1 MQCNIWS
8 SQDASF
14 AAWNSDCSCL
24 CACDLLKSRFPDT
37 SQCELQEVESSMAVL
52 ACVVLVEILQAI
64 ACRGLRWLMPLWRAA
79 YASQLEASK
88 MLLLAVAQ
96 VCAPLSPVCGLLALK
111 WLWSEQVL
119 PLQLGASGAIR
130 FRLQQVDISFYKYAI
145 PIIFVWCCLRWLAII
160 PEALLICRRSHAT
173 SFMLWKQYASVASVV
188 AVSIAFQPFA
198 PCLPCVG
205 FVGALIWYWAVKAVI
220 ARGAVTVRF
229 GTPVRLALLAARRFA
244 SFLWAASFLGC
255 CFVAWAVWYPSDTD
269 TQGIVEGMCGPA
281 FPVSVLASMLLA
293 LPFLLWLCRRIL
305 WLLCG
310 IGSPP
315 GTGRP
320 LVRNPRTD
328 GGSWRPQKVPMSR
341 INFHEAWLVMRHRS
355 ILSSYGLSDH
365 PDYQPLLKL
374 LLPDRPQVTLAEKP
388 RETAYLGRSI
398 DMTCSRAVVHESAP
412 RRAQLPP

>member
-1 MQCNIWS
+1 
-8 SQDASF
+8 
-14 AAWNSDCSCL
+14 
-24 CACDLLKSRFPDT
+24 
-37 SQCELQEVESSMAVL
+37 
-52 ACVVLVEILQAI
+52 
-64 ACRGLRWLMPLWRAA
+64 
-79 YASQLEASK
+79 
-88 MLLLAVAQ
+88 
-96 VCAPLSPVCGLLALK
+96 
-111 WLWSEQVL
+111 
-119 PLQLGASGAIR
+119 
-130 FRLQQVDISFYKYAI
+130 
-145 PIIFVWCCLRWLAII
+145 
-160 PEALLICRRSHAT
+160 
-173 SFMLWKQYASVASVV
+173 MLWKQYASVASVV

-205 FVGALIWYWAVKAVI
+205 FVGALIWYWAVKSVI

-229 GTPVRLALLAARRFA
+229 GTPVRLALLAAGRFA

-269 TQGIVEGMCGPA
+269 MQGIMEGMCGSA
-281 FPVSVLASMLLA
+281 LPVSVLASILLA

-305 WLLCG
+305 WLLCS
-310 IGSPP
+310 IGPPP
-315 GTGRP
+315 GTWRP

-328 GGSWRPQKVPMSR
+328 GSSWRPQKVPISR

-388 RETAYLGRSI
+388 KETAYLGRSI
-398 DMTCSRAVVHESAP
+398 DMTCSRAVVQESAP